1 MRKLW
6 RGPLNVETESKMKE
20 ERVSGF
26 QSVPILESW
35 KSPERIRTC
44 VETYTHTG
52 RSKGHYKVSE
62 SL

>member
-1 MRKLW
+1 
-6 RGPLNVETESKMKE
+6 MKE